1 MDCSPSESSVHGI
14 SQAKI
19 LEWVAI
25 SFSRSSL
32 WTLLNSTDNIVVEL
46 PASILLLRKDKQKSG
61 LWHRGEQPEKSS
73 KPWVWTSLGL
83 HLLKLQLWL
92 CVIFTNRDEWN
103 FEILTDALSFPH
115 IPSYPHLSLNPAAED
130 MYMCMPICVCV
141 CVCVHT
147 HALRVGL
154 PLTEMQRGRKEMLTF
169 KMDFWN

>member
-1 MDCSPSESSVHGI
+1 MPTLCNHMDCSPSESSVHGI

-92 CVIFTNRDEWN
+92 CVIFTNRGEWN

-115 IPSYPHLSLNPAAED
+115 IPSYPHLSLNSCSRGYVYVHAH
-130 MYMCMPICVCV
+130 MCVCV
-141 CVCVHT
+141 CVCACT
-147 HALRVGL
+147 LM
-154 PLTEMQRGRKEMLTF
+154 PSE
-169 KMDFWN
+169 